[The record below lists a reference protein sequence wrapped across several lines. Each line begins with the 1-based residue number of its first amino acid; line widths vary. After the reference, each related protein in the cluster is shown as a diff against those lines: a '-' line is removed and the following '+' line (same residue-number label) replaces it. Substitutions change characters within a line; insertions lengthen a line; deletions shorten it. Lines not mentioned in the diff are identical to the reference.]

1 MKHAVKYGLI
11 SGLVMVSSWWLTQLI
26 FPQAEGETYDFTRGE
41 WLGYISMLL
50 ALTAVFVGVK
60 QHRDQYLDGLISF
73 KDALKMGLY
82 IVLVASVVYVVG
94 WMIYYPNFMPDFAD
108 QYAAS
113 QVASYEASGLS
124 EAEIESKKQELKD
137 WMELYENPF
146 IMMGMTFMEIFPVG
160 IVVSLITAVILKRKE
175 KK

>member
-11 SGLVMVSSWWLTQLI
+11 SGLVMVSSWWLAQLI
-26 FPQAEGETYDFTRGE
+26 FPQAEGEAYDFTRGE

-60 QHRDQYLDGLISF
+60 QHRDQYLGGLISF

-82 IVLVASVVYVVG
+82 IVLVASVIYVVG

-113 QVASYEASGLS
+113 QVTSYEASGLS
-124 EAEIESKKQELKD
+124 EAEIESKKQELKE

-160 IVVSLITAVILKRKE
+160 MVVSLIAAVILKRKE